1 MTNTLAYWEHSKV
14 TKKRSIVNTDTGS
27 VFTTLQFIGN
37 LQIESNELECLSL
50 ESLFSIMSNDSL
62 AYLVLS

>member
-1 MTNTLAYWEHSKV
+1 
-14 TKKRSIVNTDTGS
+14 VNTAS
-27 VFTTLQFIGN
+27 VAVFTTLQFIGN

-50 ESLFSIMSNDSL
+50 GSLFSVMSYDSL